1 MDPAATCTF
10 DLLFTMSESNVIFI
24 RVQTLVVFTSTVA
37 ESVNAEDAVEM
48 DTVAPL
54 SAIASM
60 SALVVESPF
69 RKEREGHLSRK
80 HRSHSSDI
88 FTRRPFS

>member
-1 MDPAATCTF
+1 MNPAATCTF
-10 DLLFTMSESNVIFI
+10 NPLFTPSESNIIFI
-24 RVQTLVVFTSTVA
+24 RVQTLAVFTSAVA
-37 ESVNAEDAVEM
+37 GSLGAEYAVEM
-48 DTVAPL
+48 DAVAPL